1 MPCFLTEAAPRAC
14 TRRRSIAMATSCHLA
29 LCWLYSKEIEA
40 QVDSNPR
47 RTRNQ
52 RRSPGARELQSV
64 AATSPER
71 RTHKVGA
78 VYTIA
83 GCCAHPERPRRRAAE
98 QRDETRGVLYL
109 TWFFQPGAAG
119 FLRNRESF

>member
-14 TRRRSIAMATSCHLA
+14 TRRHSIAMATSCHLA

-52 RRSPGARELQSV
+52 PPQVRERGSCAARYQQYLLSVCAHADDNQERNRRGFAVEADP
-64 AATSPER
+64 
-71 RTHKVGA
+71 HHGA
-78 VYTIA
+78 VK
-83 GCCAHPERPRRRAAE
+83 
-98 QRDETRGVLYL
+98 D
-109 TWFFQPGAAG
+109 QPHD
-119 FLRNRESF
+119 R